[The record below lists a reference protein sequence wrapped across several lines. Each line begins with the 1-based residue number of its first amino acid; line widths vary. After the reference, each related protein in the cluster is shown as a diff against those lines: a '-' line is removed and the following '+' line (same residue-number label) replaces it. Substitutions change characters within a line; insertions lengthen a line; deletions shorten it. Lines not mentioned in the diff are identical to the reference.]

1 MLYIDQMM
9 QNCISNNYLNIRIKG
24 DQTVIESKE
33 ASCKNPQRYMFKIEL
48 FNSKSSN
55 EKLNWKIKACKKCA
69 SLHLDCSIIQ
79 TSLDHFQVLTVRVGA
94 HHIDNRFKK
103 LVWTTQHVHL
113 AFLLWYCWWCSG
125 GRHPPYWPPSPS
137 AFSVSWKMI
146 PAHWLNFIPSWP
158 GPFCEGA
165 INLGLN
171 TTFVYYSG
179 KALMTFMSMITTFFW
194 WGENALWK
202 AKIHCDQTHMSCI
215 TNLIC

>member
-1 MLYIDQMM
+1 M
-9 QNCISNNYLNIRIKG
+9 
-24 DQTVIESKE
+24 
-33 ASCKNPQRYMFKIEL
+33 
-48 FNSKSSN
+48 
-55 EKLNWKIKACKKCA
+55 
-69 SLHLDCSIIQ
+69 
-79 TSLDHFQVLTVRVGA
+79 GA
-94 HHIDNRFKK
+94 RNHIDNRFKR
-103 LVWTTQHVHL
+103 LIWRTQHVHL

-179 KALMTFMSMITTFFW
+179 KALMTFMSMITTFFFFFFG
-194 WGENALWK
+194 GERMRNERPKFTVIRLTWA
-202 AKIHCDQTHMSCI
+202 AQ
-215 TNLIC
+215 LICKCHVSYIRLTATDTYYCYYYILFIIIIIIIVIKSYLILCCYYYHCRCCSFAVLSKMP